1 MDTLHTKIDM
11 KTMKLIVTL
20 LVIATATAFCQED
33 KIFKEQITVEKGLR
47 FGDGTVQLTA
57 STNSNNSMTWENIL
71 NKPSF
76 FSGDWN
82 DLMNK
87 PSVID
92 FNEVLNEMGAML
104 VLKRKTS
111 EIASLQATKG
121 IIVYDIDKK
130 TWQGYDGEKWKTFIT
145 DK

>member
-1 MDTLHTKIDM
+1 MKIR
-11 KTMKLIVTL
+11 LIITL
-20 LVIATATAFCQED
+20 LVITTATAFCQED
-33 KIFKEQITVEKGLR
+33 KIFKEQITVEKGIR

-57 STNSNNSMTWENIL
+57 PDNQSLTWESIS

-82 DLMNK
+82 DLTNK
-87 PSVID
+87 PPEID
-92 FNEVLNEMGAML
+92 FNELLNEMRIVL

-111 EIASLQATKG
+111 EIASLQATEG

>member
-1 MDTLHTKIDM
+1 MKIR
-11 KTMKLIVTL
+11 LIITL
-20 LVIATATAFCQED
+20 LVITTAMAFCQED
-33 KIFKEQITVEKGLR
+33 KIFKEQITVEKGIR

-57 STNSNNSMTWENIL
+57 PDNQSLTWESIS

-82 DLMNK
+82 DLTNK
-87 PSVID
+87 PPEVD
-92 FNEVLNEMGAML
+92 FNELLNEMRVML

-111 EIASLQATKG
+111 EAASLQATEG
-121 IIVYDIDKK
+121 IIVYDIDEK
-130 TWQGYDGEKWKTFIT
+130 TWQWYDGEKWKTFIT

>member
-1 MDTLHTKIDM
+1 MKIR
-11 KTMKLIVTL
+11 LIITL
-20 LVIATATAFCQED
+20 LVTTTATAFCQED
-33 KIFKEQITVEKGLR
+33 KIFKEQITVEKGIR

-57 STNSNNSMTWENIL
+57 PDNQSLT
-71 NKPSF
+71 F

-82 DLMNK
+82 DLTNK
-87 PSVID
+87 PPEID
-92 FNEVLNEMGAML
+92 FNELLNEMRIVL

-111 EIASLQATKG
+111 EIASLQATEG